1 MVREDRVMMSM
12 KELKRLH
19 VIRQVMEQ
27 RITQVK
33 AGTLVGLAD
42 RHVRRLLQRVKQ
54 EGDKGLTHRGAGLSG
69 GMADPIEN
77 WCAQLESNQRP
88 SA

>member
-1 MVREDRVMMSM
+1 MIGEDSVMMSM

-33 AGTLVGLAD
+33 AGTLVGLTD
-42 RHVRRLLQRVKQ
+42 RHVR
-54 EGDKGLTHRGAGLSG
+54 ASSSGLSRRATRG
-69 GMADPIEN
+69 
-77 WCAQLESNQRP
+77 
-88 SA
+88 

>member
-1 MVREDRVMMSM
+1 MVGEDRVMMSM
-12 KELKRLH
+12 KELTRLQ

-54 EGDKGLTHRGAGLSG
+54 EGDKGLTHQGRGLERGDG
-69 GMADPIEN
+69 GSD
-77 WCAQLESNQRP
+77 
-88 SA
+88 